1 MTRAE
6 LLDLAGRGEGHHLEF
21 KYRVPEPERLAKEV
35 AALAN
40 TEGGCLL
47 IGVHDDGSLAGLKD
61 VEEEVFVLTRALRDC
76 VRPPVEVDLERVP
89 ISRKRQ
95 VIAVSIPASDARP
108 HYVISKASRR
118 RTVFIRIQDKSVEA
132 SPEARK
138 LMHNS
143 GRDQNILFAV
153 RSRERQLL
161 RHLEARRRITV
172 RQFAA
177 LAKISRPHASRILL
191 RLTRAK
197 ILRHQPDLNEDY
209 FTHGAALAES

>member
-6 LLDLAGRGEGHHLEF
+6 LIDLAGQGEGHLEF

-47 IGVHDDGSLAGLKD
+47 IGVQDDGSLAGLKD
-61 VEEEVFVLTRALRDC
+61 VEEEEFVLTRALRDC
-76 VRPPVEVDLERVP
+76 VSPAVEVDLERVP
-89 ISRKRQ
+89 IRRKRQ
-95 VIAVSIPASDARP
+95 VIAVRIPASDARP
-108 HYVISKASRR
+108 HYVISRASRR

-132 SPEARK
+132 SAESRK
-138 LMHNS
+138 LMCNS
-143 GRDQNILFAV
+143 GRNQNILFAI
-153 RSRERQLL
+153 RSKERKLL
-161 RHLEARRRITV
+161 RHIETHQRITV
-172 RQFAA
+172 RQFAV

-197 ILRHQPDLNEDY
+197 ILRHQPDFSEDY
-209 FTHGAALAES
+209 FTQGAALAQS